1 MIRSS
6 LLLLV
11 GLVGGASA
19 TLTNTT
25 RQTLL
30 ADRLTNQSLLGSG
43 GQCSALGRH
52 CNQNN
57 NNCTSSE
64 TGTVVRVAIG
74 QKILIGY
81 VARKLH
87 AVFRTEQIWAPKICS
102 IMVLNAMVS
111 NMLGILE
118 RTTTVVL
125 VSVAIGRST
134 VLVILR
140 ISVATAVSNES
151 SP

>member
-1 MIRSS
+1 M
-6 LLLLV
+6 L
-11 GLVGGASA
+11 SA
-19 TLTNTT
+19 DTAIKTIIIVPVQKL
-25 RQTLL
+25 
-30 ADRLTNQSLLGSG
+30 
-43 GQCSALGRH
+43 
-52 CNQNN
+52 
-57 NNCTSSE
+57 
-64 TGTVVRVAIG
+64 VVRVAIG

-125 VSVAIGRST
+125 VSVAT
-134 VLVILR
+134 LVRDRLWDQTQI
-140 ISVATAVSNES
+140 N
-151 SP
+151 